1 MRLNGE
7 FDLRPATMHKIYCTL
22 VCLILTAG
30 SAAAIGKKDVREIIE
45 EAYPGCKITEIE
57 KEKYQGKKIYE
68 VDFKHDGKKLE
79 AIISLDGEIIKV
91 GIDD

>member
-1 MRLNGE
+1 MN
-7 FDLRPATMHKIYCTL
+7 KIYCTL
-22 VCLILTAG
+22 VCLILIAG
-30 SAAAIGKKDVREIIE
+30 SAVAIGKKDVREIIE
-45 EAYPGCKITEIE
+45 EAYPGARITEIE

-91 GIDD
+91 GVDD